1 MTTSPILRAKD
12 VSKSYKNDEGQSIDV
27 LKHCSLEVHQG
38 QIVAIMGSSGSGK
51 STLLHLLGGI
61 DSPDIGTIH
70 WSETQISAISSN
82 ELDALRNRM
91 MGFVFQFHHLLAD
104 FTLQDN
110 VSLPLI
116 IGGYDQKKAR
126 HQASE
131 FLQDLGLEHRL
142 THFPKQCS
150 GGEQQ
155 RAAIARAFVHQPSI
169 ILADEPTGNLDE
181 ATSNEVMD
189 VLITRSRQSQ
199 TTCVLVTHDAEIAKL
214 CDHIYELHE
223 GVLR

>member
-1 MTTSPILRAKD
+1 MTASPMLRAEG
-12 VSKSYKNDEGQSIDV
+12 VSKSYKNDEGQSIEV
-27 LKHCSLEVHQG
+27 LKNCSIEVNHR

-61 DSPDIGTIH
+61 DSSDSGTIR
-70 WSETQISAISSN
+70 WGETPISAISTK
-82 ELDALRNRM
+82 ELDALRNQM

-116 IGGYDQKKAR
+116 IGGYNQKDARDQAGT
-126 HQASE
+126 
-131 FLQDLGLEHRL
+131 LLCDLGLEHRL
-142 THFPKQCS
+142 THLPKQCS

-181 ATSNEVMD
+181 ATSNEVMN
-189 VLITRSRQSQ
+189 VLLTRARQSQ
-199 TTCVLVTHDAEIAKL
+199 TTCVLVTHDAEIAKQ
-214 CDHIYELHE
+214 CDHVYELHE

>member
-1 MTTSPILRAKD
+1 MTSSIMLRAFD
-12 VSKSYKNDEGQSIDV
+12 VSKSYTNDEGASIDV
-27 LKHCSLEVHQG
+27 LDHCSMEVEQG

-61 DSPDIGTIH
+61 DSPDSGSIYWDDTHI
-70 WSETQISAISSN
+70 TAISTK

-91 MGFVFQFHHLLAD
+91 MGFVFQFHHLLTD
-104 FTLQDN
+104 LSLQDN

-116 IGGYDQKKAR
+116 IGGYEQKSAR
-126 HQASE
+126 QQASE
-131 FLQDLGLEHRL
+131 LLDDLGLGHRL
-142 THFPKQCS
+142 SHVPKQCS

-155 RAAIARAFVHQPSI
+155 RAAIARAFVHQPSM

-181 ATSNEVMD
+181 TTSKDVMD
-189 VLITRSRQSQ
+189 VLLSRAKQSQ
-199 TTCVLVTHDAEIAKL
+199 TTCVLVTHDAEIAKQ
-214 CDHIYELHE
+214 CDRMYELQE